1 MKTNL
6 SGYSTSL
13 CLIIDIL
20 SILNHNKTLTDEIQI
35 RKSLD
40 EDIAKRI
47 VYPNKILIPMTGSAM
62 DPMAVKAFEPMGAL
76 GVRMLRG
83 SGLPKKSGLRTL
95 IGQHKPD
102 AYAKIKVGAT
112 MYETEVVKNT
122 TDPEWD
128 GKW

>member
-1 MKTNL
+1 M
-6 SGYSTSL
+6 
-13 CLIIDIL
+13 
-20 SILNHNKTLTDEIQI
+20 
-35 RKSLD
+35 
-40 EDIAKRI
+40 
-47 VYPNKILIPMTGSAM
+47 IPMTGSAM

-102 AYAKIKVGAT
+102 AYAKIRVGAT

>member
-1 MKTNL
+1 M
-6 SGYSTSL
+6 
-13 CLIIDIL
+13 
-20 SILNHNKTLTDEIQI
+20 
-35 RKSLD
+35 
-40 EDIAKRI
+40 A
-47 VYPNKILIPMTGSAM
+47 GSAM

-102 AYAKIKVGAT
+102 AYAKIRVGAT

-122 TDPEWD
+122 TDPEWSE
-128 GKW
+128 KWLVYAIRILKLSNWANIIIRKTILLFLYLY